1 VKADGFE
8 KTKFFHLDT
17 ACYVEEI
24 AESKGASKKALNE
37 LLIVKIQAKM
47 IIDHFKGFTSLLPA
61 LGAAHSRVA
70 VYDFWIYL
78 RFI

>member
-1 VKADGFE
+1 
-8 KTKFFHLDT
+8 
-17 ACYVEEI
+17 
-24 AESKGASKKALNE
+24 
-37 LLIVKIQAKM
+37 M

-78 RFI
+78 RII